1 MQTERAEFSGTEAA
15 FDISAI
21 VACQRD
27 RLPSHRGNVT
37 GDVIRNSTLLA
48 KSMAKEPAKHVIK
61 DIQRESR
68 RNFQAEDKIRILLD
82 KMRGEDSIAE
92 LCRREGFGQS
102 L

>member
-37 GDVIRNSTLLA
+37 GDIIRNSI
-48 KSMAKEPAKHVIK
+48 S
-61 DIQRESR
+61 SR
-68 RNFQAEDKIRILLD
+68 KVD
-82 KMRGEDSIAE
+82 
-92 LCRREGFGQS
+92 GQGTC
-102 L
+102 